1 MLHLEE
7 VNCYLWSQTK
17 QNKKVKESCYR
28 ECYVHT
34 HLFQVTVPRKKPHSE
49 EFNSEYHREYTMSPD
64 FVQGLNWGRGARRVV
79 LIKYLGSIISSKAGF
94 NLKGLKT
101 QPMPLQ
107 VHNFRRWMCF

>member
-34 HLFQVTVPRKKPHSE
+34 HLFQVTVPRKRPHSE
-49 EFNSEYHREYTMSPD
+49 EFNSEYHREHTMSPD
-64 FVQGLNWGRGARRVV
+64 FVQGLNWGRGGAE
-79 LIKYLGSIISSKAGF
+79 SSF
-94 NLKGLKT
+94 N
-101 QPMPLQ
+101 Q
-107 VHNFRRWMCF
+107 VSRINHFQQSWL